1 MKALIASALL
11 AISLSV
17 HASDTFFVTGNKLLR
32 WCEDDVLLPLCQG
45 YIVGVADSKMKH
57 CPMTNATMK
66 QIGQIVVKYAK
77 QMPEYLH
84 GPADV
89 IVHSILS
96 AAFNCEMHK
105 KSNSSSKTM

>member
-11 AISLSV
+11 AISLSA
-17 HASDTFFVTGNKLLR
+17 HASDTFFLTGNKLLS
-32 WCEDDVLLPLCQG
+32 WCEDSALIPICHG
-45 YIVGVADSKMKH
+45 YIAGVVDSKMKR
-57 CPMTNATMK
+57 CPMTNATLK
-66 QIGQIVVKYAK
+66 QLRQIVVKYAK
-77 QMPEYLH
+77 EMPEYLH

-105 KSNSSSKTM
+105 KNEGVLKMM